1 MPKTKTATERDAL
14 IKQVRP
20 YARTTLQKFE
30 RAVED
35 LAFKGSMNPDHW
47 EAIEDQYKRMRQRM
61 INLLAKIPGDA

>member
-14 IKQVRP
+14 MKQVRP

-30 RAVED
+30 DAAID
-35 LAFKGSMNPDHW
+35 MALKGTVGPDTW
-47 EAIEDQYKRMRQRM
+47 AAIEDRYQRMRQRM